1 MQGARCRLSASMEGL
16 RIYNKLAAEHFRYHA
31 YTLLNLL

>member
-1 MQGARCRLSASMEGL
+1 MEGL